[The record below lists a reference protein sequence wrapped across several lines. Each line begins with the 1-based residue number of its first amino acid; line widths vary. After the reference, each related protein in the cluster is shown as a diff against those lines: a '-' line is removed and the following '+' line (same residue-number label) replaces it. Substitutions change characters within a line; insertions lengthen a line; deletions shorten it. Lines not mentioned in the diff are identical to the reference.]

1 MTGRPDPTP
10 TSDPASQVAQL
21 ATDIEAEKQATVA
34 SRHDIAQAV
43 QATHAL
49 QHTKHQDDITLLGVI
64 RTRAAY
70 LAELRRQVELLERE
84 NLQAEISIVS
94 AIRAG
99 ILATAQ
105 LDADALLMTLKGP

>member
-10 TSDPASQVAQL
+10 DPASQVAQL

-64 RTRAAY
+64 RTRASY